1 MSDATDKYQRFDV
14 ADYLVDLDDI
24 AGYLELA
31 IEESSEDPSAVP
43 RALGVIARTQNMSE
57 LARRVGM
64 SRDGLYKALS
74 GDGNPTWSTMLK
86 VATALGLRFE
96 LHSVA

>member
-1 MSDATDKYQRFDV
+1 MTEHGDKYKRFDV
-14 ADYLVDLDDI
+14 ADYLIDTDDI

-31 IEESSEDPSAVP
+31 IEESIEDPSAVP

-74 GDGNPTWSTMLK
+74 DDGNPTWSTILK
-86 VATALGLRFE
+86 VTSALGLRFE
-96 LHSVA
+96 LHSAN